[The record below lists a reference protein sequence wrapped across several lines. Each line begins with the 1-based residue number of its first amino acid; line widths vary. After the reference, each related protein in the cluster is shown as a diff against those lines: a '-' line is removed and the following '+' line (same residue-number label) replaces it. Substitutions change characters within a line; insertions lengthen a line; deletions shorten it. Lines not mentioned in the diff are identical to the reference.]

1 MDDGQKPAAKVK
13 TSSRQSREQVG
24 NRMQGTEDGRGQRDG
39 CYLCGVLKG
48 CDKQLPGVGRGILD
62 KETEHGTQTK
72 RDMF

>member
-1 MDDGQKPAAKVK
+1 
-13 TSSRQSREQVG
+13 
-24 NRMQGTEDGRGQRDG
+24 MQGTEDGRGQRDG
-39 CYLCGVLKG
+39 RYLCGVLKG